1 MFAGLTDLPH
11 KRPEWLKHKKVSQA
25 ILRAPDG
32 RLLTLTLNRPTKR
45 NALSTALIH
54 ELQDAL
60 RSAATDERIGALIL
74 SGRDPAFCAG
84 LVLDEVQTAAEDPR
98 RGEQIAGSLYDT
110 LDLIYRCPKPVI
122 AAINGHAVAGGAGLM
137 SVCDIVVASEF
148 AQIGY
153 PEIKRGLAAAVVTP
167 YLLRHVGESRAK
179 YLSLTGESVFAQ
191 QAKELG
197 LVEEVVAPA
206 DLMTRAKHLANLLL
220 SYSSEA
226 LRLTKQWINDAPF
239 VDPAGMRQHACKL
252 HAERR
257 QHPDESPPE

>member
-1 MFAGLTDLPH
+1 MSAALLTN
-11 KRPEWLKHKKVSQA
+11 
-25 ILRAPDG
+25 PDG
-32 RLLTLTLNRPTKR
+32 RLLTLTLNRPAKR
-45 NALSTALIH
+45 NALSTALLH

-60 RSAATDERIGALIL
+60 GSAATDERIGALIL
-74 SGRDPAFCAG
+74 TGRDPAFCAG
-84 LVLDEVQTAAEDPR
+84 LDLDEVRSAAEHPG
-98 RGEQIAGSLYDT
+98 RGEQIAGLLYDT
-110 LDLIYRCPKPVI
+110 LDSIHRCPKPVI

-167 YLLRHVGESRAK
+167 HLLRQVGERRAK
-179 YLSLTGESVFAQ
+179 YLLLTGESVSAQ

-197 LVEEVVAPA
+197 LVDEVVAPA
-206 DLMTRAKHLANLLL
+206 DLMPRAKHLANMLL

-226 LRLTKQWINDAPF
+226 LRLTKQWIGEAPF
-239 VDPAGMRQHACKL
+239 VDLAGMRQHACKL

-257 QHPDESPPE
+257 QHPDEKPPE